1 MAVPDSLTRL
11 LCAWRRD
18 IASVPVPM
26 LVDAEHGARLI
37 REAAR
42 VHASPDDA
50 RTRARNWPV

>member
-1 MAVPDSLTRL
+1 MVGADLLARM

-18 IASVPVPM
+18 IVSVPVPQ
-26 LVDAEHGARLI
+26 LVDAEHGARLV

-50 RTRARNWPV
+50 RTRARNGSV